1 MREHWIKKEEGRDLL
16 LIALGWACDERAA
29 AHVVPDGYD
38 VLCTF
43 DYRDIRPLP
52 PGLAAPYRRIVL
64 LAWSFGVRAAE
75 RICRDIP
82 LDRAIALNGT
92 PYPVDD
98 RLGIPRRSMLV
109 TQKGIRRAGTEAF
122 ARKAYA
128 EYYDPATS
136 SPRDRTNEEL
146 CDELSVLCDLSAEP
160 HTPRIEWN
168 RAVVGLRDGIFP
180 VPHMLACWGDRALT
194 ADLPHYPFG
203 DPKPLYDLLK

>member
-1 MREHWIKKEEGRDLL
+1 
-16 LIALGWACDERAA
+16 
-29 AHVVPDGYD
+29 
-38 VLCTF
+38 
-43 DYRDIRPLP
+43 
-52 PGLAAPYRRIVL
+52 
-64 LAWSFGVRAAE
+64 
-75 RICRDIP
+75 
-82 LDRAIALNGT
+82 
-92 PYPVDD
+92 
-98 RLGIPRRSMLV
+98 MLV

-128 EYYDPATS
+128 EYYDPATA

-180 VPHMLACWGDRALT
+180 VPHMLACWGERALT